1 MNRQEQIEQK
11 LRGAFALTHLR
22 VENESHGHNVP
33 AGSETHFKVVIV
45 SPAFAGLSLVKRHQA
60 VYAQL
65 REQLAGGVHAL
76 ALHTYTDEEWAQREG
91 APDSPACRGGSK
103 HDPLFKR

>member
-1 MNRQEQIEQK
+1 MNMQQQIEQK
-11 LRGAFALTHLR
+11 LRGAFALTHLC

-33 AGSETHFKVVIV
+33 AGSETHFKVVMV
-45 SPAFAGLSLVKRHQA
+45 SPAFAGQSLVKRHQA
-60 VYAQL
+60 VYAQV

-76 ALHTYTDEEWAQREG
+76 ALHTYTDEEWAQRES

-103 HDPLFKR
+103 NDPQMKR